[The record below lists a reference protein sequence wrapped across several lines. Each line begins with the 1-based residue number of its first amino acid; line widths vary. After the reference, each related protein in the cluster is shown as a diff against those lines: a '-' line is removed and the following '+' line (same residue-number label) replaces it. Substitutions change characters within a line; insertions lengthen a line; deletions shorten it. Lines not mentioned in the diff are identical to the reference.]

1 MAEQIEKSFQKQQIF
16 HNTKSLTTTKKVAG
30 KDRRWYK
37 EVGLG
42 FKVRLPIFF
51 PVSQLRSSRLAGRLP
66 KR

>member
-51 PVSQLRSSRLAGRLP
+51 PVSKPGSSRIVGRLSE
-66 KR
+66 R